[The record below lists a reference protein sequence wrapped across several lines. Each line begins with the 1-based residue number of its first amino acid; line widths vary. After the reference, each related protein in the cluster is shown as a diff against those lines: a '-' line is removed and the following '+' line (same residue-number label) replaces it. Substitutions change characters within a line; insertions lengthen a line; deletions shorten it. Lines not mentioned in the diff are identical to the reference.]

1 MLKLRLLILVL
12 FGCSFLISAQ
22 TNFKVMFYN
31 LLNYP
36 NETNFPNRDNDLATI
51 LNHYQPDIF
60 MVCEVNNE
68 NGANQILNI
77 TQNHVSS
84 AYAAAAFVTNSSDDL
99 TGDNNEL
106 QNMLYYNS
114 HKFTLEFQTEIPTL
128 VRDINHYRL
137 KLKTVNQ
144 EVEPIFLDVFVGHF
158 KASPGIENENIRSQ
172 QALDL
177 MAYISTLPTDSHV
190 IFGGDLNLYTAFESA
205 FQVLL
210 DNTYPITLADPPN
223 RVGQWSNNPEF
234 LDVFTQS
241 TRTLSNLGGAAG
253 GFDDR
258 FDFILTSENML
269 SHGDLYY
276 VEDSYQVFG
285 NNNNPN
291 CYNRAINGG
300 DCSGDLFDLSL
311 RQALHD
317 FSDHLPVTLT
327 LETPQSLSIN
337 QFETTATFSVSQTF
351 INNGFLS
358 INSTSETDLMM
369 INSLGQIVTS
379 LEIPANTNV
388 VKDVSHLPGGVYWLM
403 NKTEK
408 NAVIKVI
415 INN

>member
-1 MLKLRLLILVL
+1 MFKIKLLIIAV
-12 FGCSFLISAQ
+12 FCCTISVSAQ
-22 TNFKVMFYN
+22 SQFKVMFYN

-36 NETNFPNRDNDLATI
+36 NETTFPNRDQDLATI
-51 LNHYQPDIF
+51 LSDYQPDLL

-68 NGANQILNI
+68 NGANQLLNI
-77 TQNHVSS
+77 AQNSITS
-84 AYAAAAFVTNSSDDL
+84 NYAAANFVNNSSDDL

-106 QNMLYYNS
+106 QNMLYYDS
-114 HKFTLEFQTEIPTL
+114 SKFTLEFQTEITTL
-128 VRDINHYRL
+128 VRDFNHYRL
-137 KLKTVNQ
+137 KLKTENQ
-144 EVEPIFLDVFVGHF
+144 ESEPIFIEAFVGHL
-158 KASPGIENENIRSQ
+158 KASQGIQNENIRSQ

-177 MAYISTLPTDSHV
+177 MSYISTLPADSHV
-190 IFGGDLNLYTAFESA
+190 VFGGDLNLYTAFESA

-258 FDFILTSENML
+258 FDFILTSDNML
-269 SHGDLYY
+269 NSGDLYY
-276 VEDSYQVFG
+276 VSNSYQVYG

-300 DCSGDLFDLSL
+300 DCSGDFFDLSL

-327 LETPQSLSIN
+327 LETQQSLSVP
-337 QFETTATFSVSQTF
+337 QFETTATFSVHKTF
-351 INNGFLS
+351 INNGLLQ
-358 INSTSETDLMM
+358 INTTNALNLVMV
-369 INSLGQIVTS
+369 NSLGQIVNYFS
-379 LEIPANTNV
+379 IPQPTDIVQDISYLN
-388 VKDVSHLPGGVYWLM
+388 SGVYWLM
-403 NKTEK
+403 DITNQNEVVKL
-408 NAVIKVI
+408 I
-415 INN
+415 ISN

>member
-1 MLKLRLLILVL
+1 MIKIRLITLI
-12 FGCSFLISAQ
+12 FSGFSFLISAQ
-22 TNFKVMFYN
+22 SNVKVMFYN

-36 NETNFPNRDNDLATI
+36 NETTFPNRDNDLATI

-68 NGANQILNI
+68 NGSNQILNI
-77 TQNHVSS
+77 AQNNISS
-84 AYAAAAFVTNSSDDL
+84 AFEAAAFVTNSSDDL

-106 QNMLYYNS
+106 QHMLYYDS
-114 HKFTLEFQTEIPTL
+114 DKFTLEFQNEITTL
-128 VRDINHYRL
+128 VRDVNHYRL
-137 KLKTVNQ
+137 KLKTTNQ
-144 EVEPIFLDVFVGHF
+144 ETDPIYLDAFVGHF

-177 MAYISTLPTDSHV
+177 MAYINNLPADSHI

-210 DNTYPITLADPPN
+210 DSTYPITLSDPSN
-223 RVGQWSNNPEF
+223 RIGQWSNNPEF

-269 SHGDLYY
+269 ESGDLYY
-276 VEDSYQVFG
+276 LENTYQVYG
-285 NNNNPN
+285 NNNNID
-291 CYNRAINGG
+291 CYNRAINSG
-300 DCSGDLFDLSL
+300 DCSGNLFDLNI

-327 LETPQSLSIN
+327 LQTPQSLSIP
-337 QFETTATFSVSQTF
+337 QFETSATFKVNQTF
-351 INNGFLS
+351 INNGILS
-358 INSTSETDLMM
+358 INSTTENYLVM
-369 INSLGQIVTS
+369 INSLGQVVTS
-379 LEIPANTNV
+379 IEIQANTNV
-388 VKDVSHLPGGVYWLM
+388 VENVSHLPSGVYWLM
-403 NKTEK
+403 NRTAK
-408 NAVIKVI
+408 NAVTKVI

>member
-1 MLKLRLLILVL
+1 MHKIRLVTLVV
-12 FGCSFLISAQ
+12 FGWSLLISAQ
-22 TNFKVMFYN
+22 TNVKVMFYN

-36 NETNFPNRDNDLATI
+36 NETTFPNRDNDLATI
-51 LNHYQPDIF
+51 LNQYQPDIF
-60 MVCEVNNE
+60 MVCEVNTE

-77 TQNHVSS
+77 TQNHISP
-84 AYAAAAFVTNSSDDL
+84 AFQAATFVTNSSDDL
-99 TGDNNEL
+99 TGDSNEL

-114 HKFTLEFQTEIPTL
+114 NKLTLEFQTEIPTL

-144 EVEPIFLDVFVGHF
+144 EDQPILLDVFVGHF
-158 KASPGIENENIRSQ
+158 KAATGIDNENIRSQ

-210 DNTYPITLADPPN
+210 DNTYSITLADPPN

-269 SHGDLYY
+269 DAGDLYY
-276 VEDSYQVFG
+276 LENSYQVYG

-291 CYNRAINGG
+291 CYNRAINSG
-300 DCSGDLFDLSL
+300 DCDGGSFDLNL

-327 LETPQSLSIN
+327 LQTPESLSVS
-337 QFETTATFSVSQTF
+337 QFETATTFSVNQTF

-358 INSTSETDLMM
+358 INATNKADLVL
-369 INSLGQIVTS
+369 INSLGQVVAS
-379 LEIPANTNV
+379 LKIPANSNV
-388 VKDVSHLPGGVYWLM
+388 IENVGQLHSGVYWLM
-403 NKTEK
+403 NKTDK
-408 NAVIKVI
+408 NAVVKVI

>member
-1 MLKLRLLILVL
+1 MFKIRLITLIV
-12 FGCSFLISAQ
+12 FGWSLLISAQ
-22 TNFKVMFYN
+22 TNVKVMFYN

-36 NETNFPNRDNDLATI
+36 NETTFPNRDNDLATI
-51 LNHYQPDIF
+51 LNHYQPDVF

-68 NGANQILNI
+68 NGASQILNI
-77 TQNHVSS
+77 TQNQVSP
-84 AYAAAAFVTNSSDDL
+84 AYAAATFVTNSSDDL
-99 TGDNNEL
+99 TGNNNEL

-114 HKFTLEFQTEIPTL
+114 NKFTLEFQTEITTL

-144 EVEPIFLDVFVGHF
+144 EAEPILLDVFVGHF
-158 KASPGIENENIRSQ
+158 KAASGIENENIRSQ

-177 MAYISTLPTDSHV
+177 MAYISTLPTNSHV
-190 IFGGDLNLYTAFESA
+190 IFAGDLNLYTAFESA

-258 FDFILTSENML
+258 FDFILISENML
-269 SHGDLYY
+269 EAGNLYY
-276 VEDSYQVFG
+276 LENSYQVYG

-291 CYNRAINGG
+291 CYNRAINSG
-300 DCSGDLFDLSL
+300 DCDGDLFDLNL
-311 RQALHD
+311 RHALHD

-327 LETPQSLSIN
+327 LQTPESLSVP
-337 QFETTATFSVSQTF
+337 QFQASTTFSVSQTF
-351 INNGFLS
+351 VNTGLLS
-358 INSTSETDLMM
+358 INTTNKADLVL
-369 INSLGQIVTS
+369 INSLGQVVIS
-379 LEIPANTNV
+379 LEIPANSNIIENV
-388 VKDVSHLPGGVYWLM
+388 GQLHSGVYWLM
-403 NKTEK
+403 NKNDK
-408 NAVIKVI
+408 NTVVKVI

>member
-1 MLKLRLLILVL
+1 MFKIKLLIIAV
-12 FGCSFLISAQ
+12 FCCTISVSAQ
-22 TNFKVMFYN
+22 SQFKVMFYN

-36 NETNFPNRDNDLATI
+36 NETTFPNRDQDLATI
-51 LNHYQPDIF
+51 LSDYQPDLL

-68 NGANQILNI
+68 NGANQLLNI
-77 TQNHVSS
+77 AQNSITS
-84 AYAAAAFVTNSSDDL
+84 NYAAANFVNNSSDDL

-106 QNMLYYNS
+106 QNMLYYDS
-114 HKFTLEFQTEIPTL
+114 SKFTLEFQTEITTL
-128 VRDINHYRL
+128 VRDFNHYRL
-137 KLKTVNQ
+137 KLKTENQ
-144 EVEPIFLDVFVGHF
+144 ESEPIFIEAFVGHL
-158 KASPGIENENIRSQ
+158 KASQGIQNENIRSQ

-177 MAYISTLPTDSHV
+177 MSYISTLPADSHV
-190 IFGGDLNLYTAFESA
+190 VFGGDLNLYTAFESA

-269 SHGDLYY
+269 NSGDLYY
-276 VEDSYQVFG
+276 VSNSYQVYG

-300 DCSGDLFDLSL
+300 DCNGDFFDLSL

-327 LETPQSLSIN
+327 LETQQSLSVP
-337 QFETTATFSVSQTF
+337 QFETTATFSVHKTF
-351 INNGFLS
+351 INNGLLQ
-358 INSTSETDLMM
+358 INTTNALNLVMV
-369 INSLGQIVTS
+369 NSLGQIVNYFS
-379 LEIPANTNV
+379 IPQPTDIVQDISYLN
-388 VKDVSHLPGGVYWLM
+388 SGVYWLM
-403 NKTEK
+403 DITNQNEVVKL
-408 NAVIKVI
+408 I
-415 INN
+415 ISN